1 MQFKKFKTLLA
12 IAVLL
17 SAPITGWCM
26 DIVASDSN
34 YYYQMGGGS
43 DLSMPPVTK
52 TRNVTI
58 SGDIDAD
65 LGYSCDGFNPSV
77 SIANTFNNIKQSVQ
91 GIKRDVINSAT
102 AAVGSMPMYILNK
115 TNKDLYNMLENTMS
129 SAQDTFHMS
138 MKSCQEAMDDIKD
151 GKSPYQDW
159 FSMSDSQGWMKYIKQ
174 SKQGQKVDINHARKQ
189 LSKNPHKYGVQ
200 WVHNQQ
206 SSGGSV
212 GNQVPIRVMYDVVVA
227 GFNAMVDPKADL
239 DQKNTTPDG
248 STGLGQYFDNAD
260 DAGHWAQLVLGEIKI
275 SSKQGHND
283 TKRGKDLM
291 TIAQSCPKQSDHDQ
305 TCVKTIKKQMADIVS
320 SGETPTPKQLKQISS
335 DEMVA
340 TPKIIESIRNQTKQ
354 NKAVTINKWAEDV
367 ALQNI
372 IDKAFMLRRLLIAGS
387 QTQPVHNSQ
396 PALDAVHRSLKQ
408 LNKQIH
414 NVLFQFKARQQMM
427 GNTAASILQ
436 NQSQSEIKALNSN
449 TQTQEPPMKHGAVY
463 QDQNH

>member
-1 MQFKKFKTLLA
+1 MFLQKYKTVLA
-12 IAVLL
+12 TIFLFIL
-17 SAPITGWCM
+17 PITSWGM

-43 DLSMPPVTK
+43 DLSMPPVT
-52 TRNVTI
+52 RNHNVTI
-58 SGDIDAD
+58 AGDVDV
-65 LGYSCDGFNPSV
+65 GYSCDGFNPSI
-77 SIANTFNNIKQSVQ
+77 SISNTFNNLKESVQ
-91 GIKRDVINSAT
+91 GIKQDVVNSAT
-102 AAVGSMPMYILNK
+102 SAMGTLPLYILSKANK
-115 TNKDLYNMLENTMS
+115 HLYNNIENTIS
-129 SAQDTFHMS
+129 SAQDTFHIS
-138 MKSCQEAMDDIKD
+138 MKSCQQAMDNIKD

-189 LSKNPHKYGVQ
+189 LSKNPDKYGVK

-239 DQKNTTPDG
+239 DQKSTTPDG
-248 STGLGQYFDNAD
+248 DTGLGQYFDNAD

-283 TKRGKDLM
+283 TKRGTDLM
-291 TIAQSCPKQSDHDQ
+291 TIAQSCPKQADHEL
-305 TCVKTIKKQMADIVS
+305 TCIKTIKKRMADIVS
-320 SGETPTPKQLKQISS
+320 SAETPTAKQLKQISS

-354 NKAVTINKWAEDV
+354 NRAVTINKWAEDA
-367 ALQNI
+367 ALQNV

-396 PALDAVHRSLKQ
+396 PALDTVHQSLKQ

-414 NVLFQFKARQQMM
+414 NVLFQFKVRKQMM
-427 GNTAASILQ
+427 GHTAASILQ
-436 NQSQSEIKALNSN
+436 NQNRSELKAMHSN
-449 TQTQEPPMKHGAVY
+449 TQTQEPLMRHGAVY
-463 QDQNH
+463 QDHNKE